1 MTLAEV
7 LRSDPIRAAAWSS
20 SEQQLVI
27 SEILGL
33 SLTEQMLQED
43 QALSEAVIGRL
54 YQVAQRTQAGEP
66 VAYILGV
73 VDFDGLRLSV
83 SPQVLI
89 PRPDT
94 ETLVETASQ
103 LIEHNDLNTIHDL
116 CTGSGAVGIALK
128 TRHPNCDVTLS
139 DLSIDAVQCATEN
152 VQALGL
158 SVDCYQ
164 ADLFDGLGCYDLVT
178 ANPPYI
184 AWDDPEIDSS
194 VRLYEPAVALFS
206 NAQGLELIRRIVS
219 DGMNHLTPNGYLCLE
234 HGHRQAHD
242 VKAMAEESG
251 WRSIQTHQDLAG
263 RDRVTRMQKR

>member
-1 MTLAEV
+1 MTLLEV
-7 LRSDPIRAAAWSS
+7 LQSDPIRAAAWSS
-20 SEQQLVI
+20 SERQLVF

-33 SLTEQMLQED
+33 SLTEQVLQSD
-43 QALSEAVIGRL
+43 RTLSEVVVGTL

-83 SPQVLI
+83 SPDVLI

-94 ETLVETASQ
+94 EILVETASQ

-128 TRHPNCDVTLS
+128 TRHPNCHVSLS
-139 DLSIDAVQCATEN
+139 DLSADAVQCAKVNT
-152 VQALGL
+152 QALGL
-158 SVDCYQ
+158 SMDCFT
-164 ADLFDGLGCYDLVT
+164 ADLFEGLGCYDLVT
-178 ANPPYI
+178 VNPPYI

-194 VRLYEPAVALFS
+194 VRLYEPAIALFS
-206 NAQGLELIRRIVS
+206 NEQGLELIRRIVS
-219 DGMNHLTPNGYLCLE
+219 DGINYLNPNGYLCLE

-251 WRSIQTHQDLAG
+251 WCSIQTHQDLAG
-263 RDRVTRMQKR
+263 RDRVTRMQKL